1 MRRPRPAVPQ
11 GIVPSAAADTPARGL
26 TPSEASRLLRVS
38 ADRVRDWIKRGELG
52 AIDTA
57 PHRCGKP
64 RFIILPEHLSEFV
77 RRRRAATPAAR
88 PAPRRRLRKVAVDY
102 FPD

>member
-1 MRRPRPAVPQ
+1 MRIGPETICALRDDGALLEFSVWSL
-11 GIVPSAAADTPARGL
+11 V
-26 TPSEASRLLRVS
+26 PSEASRLLRVS